1 MNTTK
6 KVVKYL
12 FTPRM
17 PTTVEY
23 VIGAAFAVAGLAI
36 SAAAV
41 GFYGSANYDDIIDG
55 IDKSTNPDETV
66 E

>member
-23 VIGAAFAVAGLAI
+23 VIGAAFAVTGLAL
-36 SAAAV
+36 SATAAGFYAAA
-41 GFYGSANYDDIIDG
+41 NHDDIYDSF
-55 IDKSTNPDETV
+55 DKFDNPDETV